1 MAAMSEPPP
10 ALAGIRVL
18 LVDDD
23 DDTRDI
29 IERILVRRGAEVVAE
44 ASAPAALLRFAEQKF
59 HVLLVDVMMPGMDGY
74 EFIRKIRALPA
85 DQGGHI
91 PAATLTARVVTDD
104 RMESVLAGFQG
115 HVRKPV
121 DTDQLTHVVAT
132 LAGRE
137 KA

>member
-1 MAAMSEPPP
+1 MAAMSEPPR
-10 ALAGIRVL
+10 ALGGIRIL

-29 IERILVRRGAEVVAE
+29 IERVLVRRGAEVVAE
-44 ASAPAALLRFAEQKF
+44 ASAPAALLRFAEEKF
-59 HVLLVDVMMPGMDGY
+59 DVLLVDIMMPGMDGY

-85 DQGGHI
+85 DQGGNV

-115 HVRKPV
+115 HVKKPV
-121 DTDQLTHVVAT
+121 DAQELTHVVAT
-132 LAGRE
+132 LAGRG

>member
-1 MAAMSEPPP
+1 MPEPQ
-10 ALAGIRVL
+10 ALKGVRVL

-29 IERILVRRGAEVVAE
+29 IERVLARRGAEVAAL
-44 ASAPAALLRFAEQKF
+44 ASAPAALLRFAEEKF
-59 HVLLVDVMMPGMDGY
+59 DVLLVDIMMPGMDGY

-85 DQGGHI
+85 HQGGNV
-91 PAATLTARVVTDD
+91 PAATLTARVATDD

-132 LAGRE
+132 LAGRG
-137 KA
+137 KG

>member
-1 MAAMSEPPP
+1 MPDSE
-10 ALAGIRVL
+10 ALSGIRVL

-29 IERILVRRGAEVVAE
+29 IERCLARRGAEVVAVP
-44 ASAPAALLRFAEQKF
+44 SAPAALLRFAEQRF
-59 HVLLVDVMMPGMDGY
+59 HVLLVDIMMPGMDGY

-85 DQGGHI
+85 EQGGQV

-115 HVRKPV
+115 HLKKPV
-121 DTDQLTHVVAT
+121 DVEALTHVVAT
-132 LAGRE
+132 LAGRP
-137 KA
+137 KS

>member
-1 MAAMSEPPP
+1 MSEPQ
-10 ALAGIRVL
+10 ALGGIRVL

-29 IERILVRRGAEVVAE
+29 IERVLARRGAEVVAE
-44 ASAPAALLRFAEQKF
+44 PSAPAALLRFVEQKF

-74 EFIRKIRALPA
+74 EFIRKIRALPP
-85 DQGGHI
+85 DQGGNV
-91 PAATLTARVVTDD
+91 PAATITARVATED

-121 DTDQLTHVVAT
+121 VADQLADVVAT
-132 LAGRE
+132 LAGRG